1 MSVGIDLGTSYS
13 CVGAWQNDRVEIIT
27 NDQGNRTTP
36 SYVAFTRTVILI
48 VIDKNG
54 KPVIKVEYKGESKNF
69 TPEEILS
76 MILVKMKKTAEAFLG
91 TQVKNAVITVPAYF
105 NNSQCRA
112 IKDAAAIAYG
122 LDNKAPGKRN
132 VLVFDLGGGTCN
144 ISLLNIEK
152 KTFDVKAVA
161 GDNHL
166 GVYEAKIYHSER
178 KQYVQNSLESYVY
191 NLLNVVQN
199 VEDIKNE
206 LHDVAQKSIT
216 WFKNNQKARND
227 EYKRE
232 QKSLE
237 EIIDQVMNKLC
248 NVNIS

>member
-1 MSVGIDLGTSYS
+1 M
-13 CVGAWQNDRVEIIT
+13 
-27 NDQGNRTTP
+27 P
-36 SYVAFTRTVILI
+36 SYKRCWFDSGLNVLRIIIGST
-48 VIDKNG
+48 
-54 KPVIKVEYKGESKNF
+54 
-69 TPEEILS
+69 
-76 MILVKMKKTAEAFLG
+76 
-91 TQVKNAVITVPAYF
+91 
-105 NNSQCRA
+105 
-112 IKDAAAIAYG
+112 AAAIAYG

-166 GVYEAKIYHSER
+166 GGEDFDNRI
-178 KQYVQNSLESYVY
+178 
-191 NLLNVVQN
+191 N